1 MCRVLHFMW
10 KSLLWLKPPKFH
22 CRPGMM
28 RKLLFSSS
36 TEYQSFLLHQC
47 HVSTRD
53 SILLPLG
60 TWHLSYL
67 HAGKDILWFSLC
79 FFPYHSFAKCC
90 SLEEPRP
97 WANVWLARKAGN
109 LSSASWE
116 FLQIQKGLLE
126 EMAGYD
132 YARYPSHRT
141 YWARGR
147 EMPFSKMTVLQ
158 FPAFCYLPL
167 PSCDCPLSLSSLQS
181 AHAQLFNT

>member
-1 MCRVLHFMW
+1 MP
-10 KSLLWLKPPKFH
+10 SL
-22 CRPGMM
+22 M
-28 RKLLFSSS
+28 RKELSSHIFKHYIV
-36 TEYQSFLLHQC
+36 EYVTSRKPGLEMENIIPTH
-47 HVSTRD
+47 
-53 SILLPLG
+53 ILLAS
-60 TWHLSYL
+60 TLSR
-67 HAGKDILWFSLC
+67 S
-79 FFPYHSFAKCC
+79 P
-90 SLEEPRP
+90 PTP
-97 WANVWLARKAGN
+97 ARKAGN

-132 YARYPSHRT
+132 YAGYPSHRT